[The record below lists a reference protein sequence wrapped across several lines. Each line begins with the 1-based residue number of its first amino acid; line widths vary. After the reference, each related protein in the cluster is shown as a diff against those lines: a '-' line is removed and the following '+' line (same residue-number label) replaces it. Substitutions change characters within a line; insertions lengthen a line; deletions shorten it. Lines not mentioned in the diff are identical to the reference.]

1 MKVNQDNLELSK
13 FLEMTIKFSEV
24 NLLSRRVE
32 RLKEEL
38 EYNTSGIIIDNELRL
53 IKEQIKKV
61 ENLL

>member
-13 FLEMTIKFSEV
+13 FQEMTIKFSEV